1 MQHRHPIFYKIFFLF
16 AKQPWTPKLRHSD
29 IRKVQFNNII
39 IMIEILWLCYLH
51 FYKVIIPFMHY
62 CMFQVFKACV
72 LNTVSKSQDYLTTW
86 TSHVRCRLTY
96 VFHTLHQG
104 RSQEVSLGFAQK
116 WDLFIMP
123 PAGPWQALIGGEG
136 CTRKLIWKQFVT
148 VKRVESNWIF
158 YFFSKYRVHVHSVHP
173 TQPRPAPGLSWV
185 RSDYDTAWSNY
196 VDIDT
201 CMWQLK
207 CRKSDTVVSKKI

>member
-16 AKQPWTPKLRHSD
+16 AKQPWTPKLTHSD

-39 IMIEILWLCYLH
+39 IMIEILWSCYLH

-104 RSQEVSLGFAQK
+104 RSQEVSLGFAQM
-116 WDLFIMP
+116 WN
-123 PAGPWQALIGGEG
+123 EG
-136 CTRKLIWKQFVT
+136 NGAFLLCPQ
-148 VKRVESNWIF
+148 
-158 YFFSKYRVHVHSVHP
+158 RVHGKPWLGGGGV
-173 TQPRPAPGLSWV
+173 PGSLFENS
-185 RSDYDTAWSNY
+185 
-196 VDIDT
+196 
-201 CMWQLK
+201 L
-207 CRKSDTVVSKKI
+207 

>member
-1 MQHRHPIFYKIFFLF
+1 MQHWHPIFYKIFFLF
-16 AKQPWTPKLRHSD
+16 AKQPRTPKLRHSD

-62 CMFQVFKACV
+62 CMFQVFIACV

-96 VFHTLHQG
+96 MYFIRCIKVVARKCHLGLHKCETREMGPLLCPQRVHG
-104 RSQEVSLGFAQK
+104 KPWLG
-116 WDLFIMP
+116 
-123 PAGPWQALIGGEG
+123 GGG

-148 VKRVESNWIF
+148 VKRVES
-158 YFFSKYRVHVHSVHP
+158 KA
-173 TQPRPAPGLSWV
+173 T
-185 RSDYDTAWSNY
+185 
-196 VDIDT
+196 
-201 CMWQLK
+201 
-207 CRKSDTVVSKKI
+207 